1 MTTTLSVFLF
11 IAASTVVVSLIF
23 LALFSHQR
31 AVGVPGES
39 RADEFED
46 AFMRWMVAKR
56 EFPKLQHDDCAPLA
70 SSYGLSEET
79 ANRIRDRVRRDFER
93 SA

>member
-1 MTTTLSVFLF
+1 MKNALAILLF
-11 IAASTVVVSLIF
+11 IAASAGVVSLIF
-23 LALFSHQR
+23 LALFSHQQ

-46 AFMRWMVAKR
+46 AFTRWLMSKR
-56 EFPKLQHDDCAPLA
+56 EWPNLQHDDCAPVA
-70 SSYGLSEET
+70 SSYGLTEES
-79 ANRIRDRVRRDFER
+79 ANRIRARVRSDFER

>member
-1 MTTTLSVFLF
+1 MNNALSVFIF
-11 IAASTVVVSLIF
+11 IAALTVIVSLIF
-23 LALFSHQR
+23 LALFARGQ
-31 AVGVPGES
+31 AVGVPGEA